1 MTTSTRLN
9 KSHIALLMMVKNE
22 SKRILQSLK
31 SVMGTVKS
39 VVIYDTG
46 STDNTIDIIRDFC
59 ESNMLPLHL
68 KSGIF
73 EDFSTS
79 RNVSLDFADQF
90 SEIDYLLLLD
100 GNDELKRGDLLQ
112 SVADNLIGGS
122 QSGFMLSQEWK
133 NPDNTL
139 TRYYNIRFIKA
150 RSGWRYKG
158 SVHEYLSNNSKL
170 QDYSIKL
177 DGKITLFQDRKYDI
191 EKSLSR
197 YSKDKELLMKD
208 YKTDPSDGRTLFYL
222 AQTCGCLNEM
232 DECYDF
238 YRKRIEA
245 GGFLEEM
252 FHSYLRLGLVGTTIG
267 KSWNVILD
275 HYICAFELLG
285 RAEPLVE
292 LSEYYR
298 SQKMWKSAY
307 MFAKKAC
314 EVEYP
319 QNAVLFVDRR
329 LYDYTRWHLLGILAY
344 YDQKYEEGRH
354 ACEIA
359 IGAGS
364 NLEIDKNNLK
374 FYHEKLKTVPS
385 LKSVKKEKKKKK
397 RNKKKTS

>member
-1 MTTSTRLN
+1 MTTSTRRN

-90 SEIDYLLLLD
+90 SDIDYLLLLD

-112 SVADNLIGGS
+112 SVADNLIGGEGS
-122 QSGFMLSQEWK
+122 QTGFMLSQEWK

-177 DGKITLFQDRKYDI
+177 DDKITLFQDRKYDI

-222 AQTCGCLNEM
+222 AQTCACLNEM

-252 FHSYLRLGLVGTTIG
+252 FHSYLRMGEVGTAIG

-285 RAEPLVE
+285 RAEPLVK

-329 LYDYTRWHLLGILAY
+329 LYDYTRWHLLGIVAY

-359 IGAGS
+359 IGEGS
-364 NLEIDKNNLK
+364 NLEIDRNNLK

-385 LKSVKKEKKKKK
+385 LKKEKN